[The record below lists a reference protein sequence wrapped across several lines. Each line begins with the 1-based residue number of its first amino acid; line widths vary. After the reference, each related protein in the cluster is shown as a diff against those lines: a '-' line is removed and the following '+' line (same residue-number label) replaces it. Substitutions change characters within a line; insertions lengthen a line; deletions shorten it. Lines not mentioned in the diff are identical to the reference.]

1 MPAKTANPSH
11 EYAIEKSDKTLKI
24 FHLKVPFPF
33 IVDVRLEYTENAV
46 ACGIN
51 DSQPLMIPELFENKD
66 KIVEQMKKDGFF
78 IKSVRQ
84 MNFDTSEICQLCD
97 RKGVPSIVRKN
108 TDSSYYR
115 ISTDSGAT
123 REKQK
128 FKGKNQPFW
137 LKFSH
142 NNNPKTCWVQQWQ
155 ATKQGTFKPKTKSE
169 QIDPRKYF
177 ISHAVKSASI

>member
-11 EYAIEKSDKTLKI
+11 EYSVGNTNHTLKI

-33 IVDVRLEYTENAV
+33 IVDVRPEYTENAV

-51 DSQPLMIPELFENKD
+51 DSQPMIILDLIENKD
-66 KIVEQMKKDGFF
+66 KIVEQMKSDGFF

-84 MNFDTSEICQLCD
+84 MNFDVSEICQLCN

-115 ISTDSGAT
+115 VSGWQMP

-142 NNNPKTCWVQQWQ
+142 KDKPKTCWVQQWQ
-155 ATKQGTFKPKTKSE
+155 GSKQGTFKPKTKSE

-177 ISHAVKSASI
+177 ISHAIKSASI